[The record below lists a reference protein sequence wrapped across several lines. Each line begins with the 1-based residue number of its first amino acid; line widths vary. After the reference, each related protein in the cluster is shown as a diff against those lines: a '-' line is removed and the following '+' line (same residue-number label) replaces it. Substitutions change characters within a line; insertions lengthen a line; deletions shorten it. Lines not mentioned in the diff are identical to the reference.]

1 MAKISRP
8 RCKVL
13 AYVVCIVYRVYV
25 RAQTYI
31 VCIVRLLYMTVVR
44 IVRIVVAQGIVYI
57 RPRCTVLGSTQ
68 ASVV

>member
-13 AYVVCIVYRVYV
+13 VDIVYR
-25 RAQTYI
+25 AQTL
-31 VCIVRLLYMTVVR
+31 IVRLLYMLV
-44 IVRIVVAQGIVYI
+44 VRIVVAQGIMYI